1 MPETMAMIDDYD
13 DHDNGDDEEDES
25 GDVISDDGK
34 DEMI

>member
-1 MPETMAMIDDYD
+1 MAMIDDYD